1 MNITTIITML
11 GIGVGSAIGEKV
23 LNAFGKSDMAS
34 FINIAGLAGL
44 AGLGTTAVY
53 FIVDLISKLGALL

>member
-1 MNITTIITML
+1 MNIGTIITML
-11 GIGVGSAIGEKV
+11 SIGVGSAIGEKV

-44 AGLGTTAVY
+44 GATAVY
-53 FIVDLISKLGALL
+53 FIVDLISKLGALLW